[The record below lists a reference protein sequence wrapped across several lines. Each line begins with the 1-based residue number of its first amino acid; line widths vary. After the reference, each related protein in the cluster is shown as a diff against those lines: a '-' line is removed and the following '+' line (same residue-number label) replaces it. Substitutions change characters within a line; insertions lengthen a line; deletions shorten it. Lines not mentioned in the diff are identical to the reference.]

1 MSQQQFT
8 KQQRQFITN
17 YGYSLNK
24 DCNYLLSQQSFN
36 KFPGV
41 VDNLPEK
48 DQYKFKQQNGQT
60 VSYREPDFQDLIN
73 EFFAAWTQIIDHLF
87 YKIFNQIPILDKE
100 YLLFLSF
107 YNKAK
112 IMFNDNVLVL
122 GSNNPMAKQGID
134 FVKIKKFLKFLEE
147 YYSKSQSSQDAK
159 KKQIQSA
166 IKYLENFCQD
176 KVGAERKKTLNQARN
191 TLNNFRKDILPIAQ
205 DNTLTKKQK
214 ISKMRKLEPLKFY
227 DSKINLGQY
236 NKIVR
241 LIDQLVQL
249 YDKK

>member
-1 MSQQQFT
+1 MSLQQLT
-8 KQQRQFITN
+8 EQQRKYITN
-17 YGYSLNK
+17 YGYSLNQHCK
-24 DCNYLLSQQSFN
+24 YLLSQQSFN

-41 VDNLPEK
+41 VDKLPEQ
-48 DQYKFKQQNGQT
+48 DQYKTKQQNGQI
-60 VSYREPDFQDLIN
+60 VYYRETDFQYLID
-73 EFFAAWTQIIDHLF
+73 EFFTAWTQIVDHLV

-107 YNKAK
+107 YEKAK
-112 IMFNDNVLVL
+112 IMFNDDVLVL
-122 GSNNPMAKQGID
+122 GLNKPTAKQGID
-134 FVKIKKFLKFLEE
+134 FVKIKKFIQFVKE
-147 YYSKSQSSQDAK
+147 YYLPSQTSQDAK

-166 IKYLENFCQD
+166 IKYLEKFCQD
-176 KVGAERKKTLNQARN
+176 KVGPERKKTLNQARN
-191 TLNNFRKDILPIAQ
+191 TLNNFRKDVLPIAQ

-236 NKIVR
+236 NKVVR
-241 LIDQLVQL
+241 LIDQLAQL